1 MPRETLS
8 LGAFVRLE
16 LLGFLLSERS
26 SNLSPE
32 SQPLT
37 RRRYRD
43 LFHSFLFS
51 TTDYQVIIMQLS
63 VFLVFVSLLSVIAWL
78 GERREKQRPSPSPS
92 RKLSEEEE
100 MSIIWMLAKESSLE
114 SAKDNS

>member
-1 MPRETLS
+1 
-8 LGAFVRLE
+8 VRLE
-16 LLGFLLSERS
+16 LLGFPLRARS
-26 SNLSPE
+26 SELSSE

-43 LFHSFLFS
+43 LFGIFLLS
-51 TTDYQVIIMQLS
+51 TTDHQVTIMQLS
-63 VFLVFVSLLSVIAWL
+63 VFIVFVSLLSVIAWF

-100 MSIIWMLAKESSLE
+100 MSIIWMLAKESPLE
-114 SAKDNS
+114 STNGGE